1 INDKKS
7 LSRLTQKPLNLY
19 SNKYI
24 VSSSIDERHD
34 ITNLLEQQ
42 KIDYKVVPQNL
53 YTTYKLAL
61 VKHEDR

>member
-1 INDKKS
+1 MGSEMCIRDS
-7 LSRLTQKPLNLY
+7 
-19 SNKYI
+19 KYI